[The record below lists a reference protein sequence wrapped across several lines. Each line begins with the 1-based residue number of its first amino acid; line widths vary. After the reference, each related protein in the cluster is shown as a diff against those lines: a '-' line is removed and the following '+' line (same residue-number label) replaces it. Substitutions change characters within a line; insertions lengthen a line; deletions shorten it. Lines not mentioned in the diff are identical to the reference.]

1 MKLLRFLFR
10 YSPLSVVFAAVAGI
24 VSGVSNAGM
33 LALFNSALRG
43 GQNARGTMIWSFV
56 LLCLFL
62 PVSRFASE
70 RVLARLAQ
78 RSLFDLRMRLCQ
90 KIIAAPLRHLEEL
103 GSHKLM
109 TALTDDIPT
118 ITGTLVNIPIL
129 CINTAIAI
137 GGLVY
142 LGLLS
147 PIVLLTVLVFLA
159 IGVVTYQI
167 PVIKAV
173 HRFRAARLDAE
184 NLMKHFRSLID
195 GSKELKLHSNRRQ
208 AFFTDLLQASASS
221 LRDRNISAST
231 IYIAAAS
238 WGQMLVFVVIGLIL
252 FVLPS
257 LQSVTTLTLTG
268 YTITLLYLMTPL
280 QVIMNLVPG
289 LSRSSVALNRVEEL
303 GLTLDSFGSDSEVSS
318 RTNVSSYCDRLDLLQ
333 VTHCYQNEGHK
344 DTFVLGPIDMTL
356 EPGELIFLV
365 GGNGSGKTTL
375 AKLLAGLYV
384 PESGEVRLNGQP
396 ITDDNRERYRQL
408 FTVVFSDFHL
418 FDSLLGLE
426 GPHIDER
433 AQDFLTQLELDNKL
447 EINDGVLSTINL
459 SQGQRKRLALLTAYM
474 EDRAIYVF
482 DEWAADQDPMFK
494 RVFYYHLLPDLK
506 ARGKMV
512 LVISHDD
519 QYYHVA
525 DRIVKLEYGKVEYD
539 RTNVNVQHAMAGI
552 PVA

>member
-1 MKLLRFLFR
+1 
-10 YSPLSVVFAAVAGI
+10 
-24 VSGVSNAGM
+24 
-33 LALFNSALRG
+33 
-43 GQNARGTMIWSFV
+43 
-56 LLCLFL
+56 
-62 PVSRFASE
+62 
-70 RVLARLAQ
+70 
-78 RSLFDLRMRLCQ
+78 MRLCQ

-129 CINTAIAI
+129 CINMAIAV

-147 PIVLLTVLVFLA
+147 PIVLFTVLVFLA
-159 IGVVTYQI
+159 LGVVTYQI

-173 HRFRAARLDAE
+173 RRFREARIDAE

-195 GSKELKLHSNRRQ
+195 GSKELKLHSSRRV
-208 AFFTDLLQASASS
+208 AFFTDFLQASASS
-221 LRDRNISAST
+221 LRDRNISATT

-238 WGQMLVFVVIGLIL
+238 WGQILVFVVIGLIL
-252 FVLPS
+252 FALPA
-257 LQSVTTLTLTG
+257 LQSVDTLTLTG

-280 QVIMNLVPG
+280 QVIMNTVPG
-289 LSRSSVALNRVEEL
+289 LSRASVSLNRVEEL
-303 GLTLDSFGSDSEVSS
+303 GLTLDSFGSDSELSS
-318 RTNVSSYCDRLDLLQ
+318 RTNVDSYCDRLDLLQ
-333 VTHCYQNEGHK
+333 VTHRYQNEGHK
-344 DTFVLGPIDMTL
+344 DTFVLGPIDITL

-426 GPHIDER
+426 DSNIDER
-433 AQDFLTQLELDNKL
+433 ARDCLIQLELDNKL
-447 EINDGVLSTINL
+447 EINDGVLSTTNL

-525 DRIVKLEYGKVEYD
+525 DRIVKLEYGKIEYD
-539 RTNVNVQHAMAGI
+539 RANVNVQHAMAGI
-552 PVA
+552 PMV

>member
-10 YSPLSVVFAAVAGI
+10 YSPLSVGFAALAGI
-24 VSGVSNAGM
+24 VSGVSNAAM

-43 GQNARGTMIWSFV
+43 GQNARVTMILSFA

-62 PVSRFASE
+62 PLTRFASE
-70 RVLARLAQ
+70 RVLMKLAQ

-103 GSHKLM
+103 GSHRLM
-109 TALTDDIPT
+109 TALTDDIPA
-118 ITGTLVNIPIL
+118 ITGTLVSIPLL
-129 CINTAIAI
+129 CINMAVAA

-147 PIVLLTVLVFLA
+147 PIVLLTVLVFIIIGA
-159 IGVVTYQI
+159 ITYQI
-167 PVIKAV
+167 PVIRAV
-173 HRFRAARLDAE
+173 RRFREARIDAE
-184 NLMKHFRSLID
+184 NLMKHLRSLID
-195 GSKELKLHSNRRQ
+195 GSKELKLHSRRRQ
-208 AFFTDLLQASASS
+208 AFFTDFLQASAAS
-221 LRDRNISAST
+221 LRDRNISAAT
-231 IYIAAAS
+231 IYIAASS
-238 WGQMLVFVVIGLIL
+238 WGQILVFVVIGLIL
-252 FVLPS
+252 FALPA
-257 LQSVTTLTLTG
+257 LESVDIQTLTG

-280 QVIMNLVPG
+280 QVIMNTVPG
-289 LSRSSVALNRVEEL
+289 LSRASVALNRVEEL
-303 GLTLDSFGSDSEVSS
+303 GLTLDSFGSDSELSS
-318 RTNVSSYCDRLDLLQ
+318 KTNVPSYCDRLDLLQ
-333 VTHCYQNEGHK
+333 VTHCYQTEGHK
-344 DTFVLGPIDMTL
+344 DSFVLGPIDITFA
-356 EPGELIFLV
+356 PGELIFLV

-375 AKLLAGLYV
+375 AKVLAGLYV
-384 PESGEVRLNGQP
+384 PESGEVQLNGQP

-408 FTVVFSDFHL
+408 FSVVFSDFHL
-418 FDSLLGLE
+418 FDSLLGLD

-433 AQDFLTQLELDNKL
+433 ARDCLVQLELDNKL
-447 EINDGVLSTINL
+447 EINDGVLSTTNL

-474 EDRAIYVF
+474 EDREIYIF

-525 DRIVKLEYGKVEYD
+525 DRIVKLEYGKIEFD
-539 RTNVNVQHAMAGI
+539 RTNVSLQATAGI